1 MEVPFV
7 AKQATPEKRQRR
19 ERGSINPDD
28 IIKGAFELAEDVGID
43 NLSMPLLGKHLGV
56 GVTSIYW
63 YFRKKDELLDAMT
76 DRALA
81 QYEFT
86 APDIDASNW
95 RGSLRD
101 HAQTMR
107 RQFLGNPVLCDLV
120 LIRGHYGMSALNG
133 ALHEIERPVSALVEA
148 GLTPEQAVETY
159 GAISVHS
166 RGSVVLQ
173 RLQQKTEGFPAQRS
187 DDGNR
192 YIGFA
197 DDIDFDYILDSILD
211 HVQELI
217 DSAERELVVDNSTK
231 FGA

>member
-1 MEVPFV
+1 M
-7 AKQATPEKRQRR
+7 AQQRRRR
-19 ERGSINPDD
+19 ERGSISVDEILNS
-28 IIKGAFELAEDVGID
+28 AFAVAADVSID
-43 NLSMPLLGKHLGV
+43 NLSMPLLARHLDV

-86 APDIDASNW
+86 VPGIDASNW
-95 RGSLRD
+95 RESLRN
-101 HAQTMR
+101 HARTMR
-107 RQFLGNPVLCDLV
+107 RQFLDDPVLCDLV
-120 LIRGHYGMSALNG
+120 LIRGHYGMPALHG
-133 ALHEIERPVSALVEA
+133 ALHEIERPVAALVEA

-173 RLQQKTEGFPAQRS
+173 RLEQKTEGFPARRS
-187 DDGNR
+187 DGNR
-192 YIGFA
+192 YVGFA

-211 HVQELI
+211 HAGYLI
-217 DSAERELVVDNSTK
+217 NSTSSR
-231 FGA
+231 GN

>member
-1 MEVPFV
+1 MAP
-7 AKQATPEKRQRR
+7 PRRRR
-19 ERGSINPDD
+19 ERGSISVDE
-28 IIKGAFELAEDVGID
+28 IINGAFEMAAQVSID
-43 NLSMPLLGKHLGV
+43 NLSIPQLARHLDV

-63 YFRKKDELLDAMT
+63 YFRKKHELLDAMT
-76 DRALA
+76 DRALE

-86 APDIDASNW
+86 VPDIDASNW

-101 HAQTMR
+101 HAQAMR
-107 RQFLGNPVLCDLV
+107 RQFLGDPVLCDLV
-120 LIRGHYGMSALNG
+120 LIRGHYGMPALHG
-133 ALHEIERPVSALVEA
+133 ALHEIERPVAALVEA

-173 RLQQKTEGFPAQRS
+173 RLQQKTEGFPAQR

-197 DDIDFDYILDSILD
+197 DDIDFDFILDSILD
-211 HVQELI
+211 HAQQLI
-217 DSAERELVVDNSTK
+217 SLST
-231 FGA
+231 ASP

>member
-1 MEVPFV
+1 M
-7 AKQATPEKRQRR
+7 ASQRQRR
-19 ERGSINPDD
+19 ERGSISVEE
-28 IIKGAFELAEDVGID
+28 ILTGAFEVAAHVSID
-43 NLSMPLLGKHLGV
+43 NLSMPVLARHLDV

-63 YFRKKDELLDAMT
+63 YFRRKDELLDAMT

-86 APDIDASNW
+86 VPDIDASNW
-95 RGSLRD
+95 RESLRN
-101 HAQTMR
+101 HARNMR
-107 RQFLGNPVLCDLV
+107 RQFLEEPVLCDLV
-120 LIRGHYGMSALNG
+120 LIRGHYGMRALHG
-133 ALHEIERPVSALVEA
+133 ALHEIERPVAALVEA

-187 DDGNR
+187 NGNR

-211 HVQELI
+211 HAQHLI
-217 DSAERELVVDNSTK
+217 SLST
-231 FGA
+231 A

>member
-1 MEVPFV
+1 M
-7 AKQATPEKRQRR
+7 AQQRRRR
-19 ERGSINPDD
+19 ERGSISVDE
-28 IIKGAFELAEDVGID
+28 IINGAFEVTAKVSID
-43 NLSMPLLGKHLGV
+43 NLSMPLLARHLDV

-81 QYEFT
+81 QHEFT
-86 APDIDASNW
+86 PDIDASNW
-95 RGSLRD
+95 RDSLRN

-107 RQFLGNPVLCDLV
+107 KQFLADPVLCDLV
-120 LIRGHYGMSALNG
+120 LIRGHYGMPALHG
-133 ALHEIERPVSALVEA
+133 ALHEIERPVAALVEA

-173 RLQQKTEGFPAQRS
+173 RLQQKTEGFPTPR
-187 DDGNR
+187 GNGER

-197 DDIDFDYILDSILD
+197 DDNDFDYILDSILD
-211 HVQELI
+211 HAAHLI
-217 DSAERELVVDNSTK
+217 ETA
-231 FGA
+231 